1 MAESAVER
9 AEVEKNWAEELE
21 KYWVEELETA
31 VATLRKTYD
40 KYSLLYAEETKDFL
54 AKEKSETEDTNANDT
69 LAKEKSEV
77 EKTNDTKI
85 SAERAEAETAGYKLK
100 VEALETELD
109 HLRQYVT
116 FLQFLY
122 GFLLLFYVF

>member
-9 AEVEKNWAEELE
+9 AEVEKNWVEELE
-21 KYWVEELETA
+21 KNWVEELETA

-69 LAKEKSEV
+69 LREV
-77 EKTNDTKI
+77 
-85 SAERAEAETAGYKLK
+85 
-100 VEALETELD
+100 
-109 HLRQYVT
+109 
-116 FLQFLY
+116 
-122 GFLLLFYVF
+122 

>member
-9 AEVEKNWAEELE
+9 AEVEKN
-21 KYWVEELETA
+21 WVEELETA

-54 AKEKSETEDTNANDT
+54 AKMKSEAEDTNANDT
-69 LAKEKSEV
+69 LAKEKSEAEETKDSLTKEKSEV

-85 SAERAEAETAGYKLK
+85 SAERAKAETASRVQ
-100 VEALETELD
+100 VEGGSTGD
-109 HLRQYVT
+109 
-116 FLQFLY
+116 
-122 GFLLLFYVF
+122 